1 MFNEKKGTPVTEAQ
15 RNVIAANT
23 KIVGNI
29 ESDGDFRIDG
39 RVEGDVQTQ
48 GRVVI
53 GKQGEV
59 KGSITCTNADIEGV
73 FEGNLK
79 VSDTLSLSATAQVSG
94 DTVIGKLSV
103 EPGASINGTC
113 SMKNS
118 VKELNKK
125 QIEKTA

>member
-1 MFNEKKGTPVTEAQ
+1 MFNEKKGAPMTEAQ

-39 RVEGDVQTQ
+39 RVEGDIQTQ

-79 VSDTLSLSATAQVSG
+79 VSDTLSLSATAQISG

>member
-1 MFNEKKGTPVTEAQ
+1 MFNEKKGTPMTEAQ

-94 DTVIGKLSV
+94 DTVVGKLSV
-103 EPGASINGTC
+103 EPGASLNGTC
-113 SMKNS
+113 SMENS

>member
-1 MFNEKKGTPVTEAQ
+1 MFNEKKGTPMTEAQ

-103 EPGASINGTC
+103 EPGASLNGTC

>member
-1 MFNEKKGTPVTEAQ
+1 MFNEKKGTPMTEAQ

-94 DTVIGKLSV
+94 DTVVGKLSV
-103 EPGASINGTC
+103 EPGASLNGTC